1 MWVTILNRGLTA
13 SASGD
18 LALVWASPRSVNYDI
33 WYGIIGRLED
43 VSPPPHVQFATHKP
57 YPNPDSDDAV
67 TITARVLD
75 ETGIAS
81 AELVWSVGGVSTAD
95 LTMHDDGQHGDTVSG
110 DGIYG
115 VQLAPLPSGYQ
126 RLLPGPGEGCGG
138 QCRSRSPDSA
148 VLYGPEAFCGG
159 I

>member
-1 MWVTILNRGLTA
+1 MGDDIEPGLTA

-115 VQLAPLPSGYQ
+115 VQLAPLPVGTSVSYQ
-126 RLLPGPGEGCGG
+126 VRAKDAEGN
-138 QCRSRSPDSA
+138 A
-148 VLYGPEAFCGG
+148 VLGPQTPRSFTVHEAFCGG